1 MLTLFV
7 FAPHIAASSGP
18 RGFLFTQEI
27 LHAYRLNDP
36 QQNADLERLA
46 RRLTYLRNRYP
57 GRVRVQWVEPW
68 SPGGLWM
75 AWRFRVRAFPT
86 VVIGAEYI
94 LTGEALDNLED
105 IVAEKLSA
113 VSISKTQE
121 NTMTEEEKRSLFQ
134 KVKASVS
141 DFIYGMA
148 SHEATRQALKT
159 RGSMEHLFILITMG
173 DLLGVPILPPY
184 YSLRLLPYVVPQ
196 ISTWKRR
203 MLREK
208 DLVDA
213 LA

>member
-1 MLTLFV
+1 
-7 FAPHIAASSGP
+7 
-18 RGFLFTQEI
+18 
-27 LHAYRLNDP
+27 
-36 QQNADLERLA
+36 
-46 RRLTYLRNRYP
+46 
-57 GRVRVQWVEPW
+57 
-68 SPGGLWM
+68 
-75 AWRFRVRAFPT
+75 
-86 VVIGAEYI
+86 
-94 LTGEALDNLED
+94 
-105 IVAEKLSA
+105 
-113 VSISKTQE
+113 
-121 NTMTEEEKRSLFQ
+121 MTEEEKRSFLQ
-134 KVKASVS
+134 KAKESLG

-196 ISTWKRR
+196 IATWKRR